1 MSLKVKTF
9 IGHVSFGCRYSLK
22 SSAENMDEQVNNF
35 LKDNK
40 KLVTNITISTNE
52 DNSVIC
58 TVLYEEG

>member
-9 IGHVSFGCRYSLK
+9 IGHDSIGCRYNLK
-22 SSAENMDEQVNNF
+22 SSAEDMDKQVNDF
-35 LKDNK
+35 LKGGK